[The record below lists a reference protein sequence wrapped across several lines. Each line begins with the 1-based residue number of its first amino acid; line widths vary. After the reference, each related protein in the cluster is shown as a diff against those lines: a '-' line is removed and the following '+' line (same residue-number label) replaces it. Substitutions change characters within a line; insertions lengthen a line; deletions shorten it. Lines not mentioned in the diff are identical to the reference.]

1 MFLNCP
7 DEVFRFI
14 GRTLQSALS
23 DPTLAP
29 RLLERPQRVRLGF
42 VDPDCVLLV
51 DTGTREV
58 RPARPTDQPST
69 GFVAMNADT
78 ALRYCQG
85 RLDVGSAVANGD
97 IAMAGEVSDLLA
109 LLGAPAGLPR
119 LFPQV
124 LRAEGREDLL
134 VA

>member
-1 MFLNCP
+1 VFLNCP

-14 GRTLQSALS
+14 GRTLQTALT
-23 DPTLAP
+23 DPALAP
-29 RLLERPQRVRLGF
+29 RLTALPQRVRLGF
-42 VDPDCVLLV
+42 VDPDCVLVV
-51 DTGTREV
+51 DTERREV
-58 RPARPTDQPST
+58 RPATPTDEPST
-69 GFVAMNADT
+69 GLVAMNGDT

-85 RLDVGSAVANGD
+85 RLDIMTALANGD
-97 IAMAGEVSDLLA
+97 IAMYGEVAQLLDLL
-109 LLGAPAGLPR
+109 GDPAGLPR